1 MKKDHLRMINLI
13 NLEYLKNKRRK
24 MNMIIIE
31 KREEEWMDQILRNQ
45 DKDSLRRK
53 IG

>member
-31 KREEEWMDQILRNQ
+31 KKEDVLMEQIIKSQ
-45 DKDSLRRK
+45 DK
-53 IG
+53 IFH